1 MCHFRNDN
9 WWFWQ
14 CYAIVTV
21 EALDWEIED
30 TIRLQLVE
38 FNFLKELGNCLFL

>member
-1 MCHFRNDN
+1 MCHFRNDD

-14 CYAIVTV
+14 CYAKVTV
-21 EALDWEIED
+21 EALDWENED

-38 FNFLKELGNCLFL
+38 FNFLKELGNCVFL